1 MKLLADVGLV
11 GFPNAGKSTLLSVV
25 SAAKPEIADYPF
37 TTLRPN
43 LGMVSYRD
51 EKSFVMADIPGIIE
65 GAAEGK
71 GLGLRF
77 LRHIERNPV
86 LLFLVPADAD
96 DIPAE
101 YKTLRGELEKYNPE
115 LMDKQHILAI
125 SKSDMLDDELEREL
139 RQELAQHLETPPLF
153 FSSVAQKG
161 LQPLK
166 DAIWKAINQANPASQ
181 PPLSMSIDPSLIR
194 VLPEIQDALN
204 EGRPVVALESTIVA
218 HGMPYPANLE
228 TAQAVEAIVR
238 EEGAVPATVAVVD
251 GAVQVGCDAATLER
265 LASEPGVA
273 KVSRRDMPVVLAKGT
288 LGATTVSGTLIGA
301 GLAGIPVFVTG
312 GIGGVHRG
320 VADTWDIS
328 ADLDELA
335 RHDVAVVSA
344 GAKSILDLPKT
355 LEVLETKGI
364 TVLGYDTDEF
374 PAFFTSKSGL
384 AVAHRADTPAEVASI
399 LKAKWGLGLEGGVL
413 VANPVPEDMGFDA
426 AEATEQALRE
436 AQSQEVEGKALTPF
450 LLKHIA
456 DSTEGK
462 SLAANVALVKH
473 NARIGARIAVAYAA
487 S

>member
-1 MKLLADVGLV
+1 
-11 GFPNAGKSTLLSVV
+11 
-25 SAAKPEIADYPF
+25 
-37 TTLRPN
+37 
-43 LGMVSYRD
+43 
-51 EKSFVMADIPGIIE
+51 
-65 GAAEGK
+65 
-71 GLGLRF
+71 
-77 LRHIERNPV
+77 
-86 LLFLVPADAD
+86 
-96 DIPAE
+96 
-101 YKTLRGELEKYNPE
+101 
-115 LMDKQHILAI
+115 
-125 SKSDMLDDELEREL
+125 
-139 RQELAQHLETPPLF
+139 
-153 FSSVAQKG
+153 
-161 LQPLK
+161 
-166 DAIWKAINQANPASQ
+166 
-181 PPLSMSIDPSLIR
+181 MSIDPALIR
-194 VLPEIQDALN
+194 VLPAVQAALK
-204 EGRPVVALESTIVA
+204 EGQPVVALESTIVA

-301 GLAGIPVFVTG
+301 GLAGISVFVTG

-320 VADTWDIS
+320 VAETWDVS

-364 TVLGYDTDEF
+364 TVLGYGTDEF
-374 PAFFTSKSGL
+374 PAFFTPKSGL
-384 AVAHRADTPAEVASI
+384 AVTHRADTPEEVASV

-413 VANPVPEDMGFDA
+413 VANPVPAASGFDA
-426 AEATEQALRE
+426 AVATEQALAD
-436 AQSQEVEGKALTPF
+436 AQRQGVEGKALTPF

-456 DSTEGK
+456 EATKGQ

-473 NARIGARIAVAYAA
+473 NARVGARIAVAYA
-487 S
+487 SS